1 MRSVQGVR
9 RGLVCSASLHRRH
22 LSTTAASRDAPS
34 THREKAAVV
43 FDIDGVLVRGKKALQ
58 GAKEALKL
66 LRDGDLPF
74 TFLTNGGGITESNK
88 AEELTTLLDTEVSP
102 DQVQMSHTPMR
113 EVAQRYTDRRVMVV
127 GSKRFLD
134 VAKSC
139 GFSDIITPQDFLQ
152 EWPNLYPY
160 RKVETRPKGP
170 LPEAVVI
177 LHDPQDWALEAQVL
191 CDILSGSLAAGEE
204 HSPHLYASN
213 PDFLYSAAHHTPRF
227 GQGAFTTALEHLFEK
242 LHGRPLPVTYYGKPN
257 AVVYRYA
264 TRILEAEVRRIRSLP
279 AADNVTFDRIYAIG
293 DNPKADVRGA
303 NRAGLPWTSVLVRTG
318 VFSGED
324 NDPDDP
330 AHIVSHDVHAAVKMI
345 VERRE
350 TERTG
355 QTG

>member
-1 MRSVQGVR
+1 MTPRIGRWKHRCCATFCLARWRPARSTA
-9 RGLVCSASLHRRH
+9 LICTPPTPTFSILRH
-22 LSTTAASRDAPS
+22 T
-34 THREKAAVV
+34 
-43 FDIDGVLVRGKKALQ
+43 
-58 GAKEALKL
+58 
-66 LRDGDLPF
+66 
-74 TFLTNGGGITESNK
+74 
-88 AEELTTLLDTEVSP
+88 
-102 DQVQMSHTPMR
+102 
-113 EVAQRYTDRRVMVV
+113 
-127 GSKRFLD
+127 
-134 VAKSC
+134 
-139 GFSDIITPQDFLQ
+139 
-152 EWPNLYPY
+152 
-160 RKVETRPKGP
+160 TRPG
-170 LPEAVVI
+170 
-177 LHDPQDWALEAQVL
+177 
-191 CDILSGSLAAGEE
+191 
-204 HSPHLYASN
+204 
-213 PDFLYSAAHHTPRF
+213 RF